1 MNQEDSKAYIEWFR
15 HSSPYI
21 NAHRGKTFVLLL
33 EGAAIEHKNF
43 SNIIQDIALLNS
55 LGVKLVL
62 VHGARPQIETRLQRA
77 GIDTHFHQGTRVTCS
92 EALDSVCEAS
102 GYLRGHIEALLS
114 MGLPNS
120 PMHLSHLKVCSA
132 NVVVAKP
139 KGIHS
144 GVDFLHTG
152 EVRKVDSQCI
162 KELLNLNSV
171 VLVSPL
177 GYSPTGE
184 IFNLQANDVATEVAT
199 QLRADKLISFGEQ
212 TGLLGQQGE
221 LYRELKLSE
230 ASFLLDNHKLG
241 EQKGDIEAIIKACQS
256 GVERGHIISYK
267 ENGAL
272 IKELFSRDGCGS
284 LIYHDSYESIRT
296 ATIDD
301 IGGVLEL
308 IDPLEQQGILVRRS
322 RELLENEIAKFTV
335 IERDGT
341 IIACAA
347 LYPYIKEAQGEVAC
361 IVTHPEYR
369 GNNLGERLL
378 SYIEKQAKNIG
389 LGTLFVLTTQT
400 AHWFLEQGF
409 SEVLPADLPQLRR
422 QFYNYQ
428 RNSKVFIKPI

>member
-1 MNQEDSKAYIEWFR
+1 MIPEDSKAYIEWFR

-33 EGAAIEHKNF
+33 EGEAIEHENF

-62 VHGARPQIETRLQRA
+62 VHGARPQIENRLQRA
-77 GIDTHFHQGTRVTCS
+77 GIKTNFHKGTRITCS

-139 KGIHS
+139 KGIHD

-162 KELLNLNSV
+162 KELLNLNAV

-184 IFNLQANDVATEVAT
+184 IFNLQASDVATEVAT
-199 QLRADKLISFGEQ
+199 QLQADKLISFDEH
-212 TGLLGQQGE
+212 TGLLDEQGK
-221 LYRELKLSE
+221 LLRELKLSE
-230 ASFLLDNHKLG
+230 ASFLCENNKLG
-241 EQKGDIEAIIKACQS
+241 EQKASTQAIIKACES
-256 GVERGHIISYK
+256 GVERVQIISYK

-272 IKELFSRDGCGS
+272 IKELFTRDGCGS

-308 IDPLEQQGILVRRS
+308 IDPLEQQGVLVRRS
-322 RELLENEIAKFTV
+322 RELLENEITKFTV

-347 LYPYIKEAQGEVAC
+347 LYPYMKEAQGEVAC

-378 SYIEKQAKNIG
+378 SYVEKQANSIG

-409 SEVLPADLPQLRR
+409 SEVLPADLPELRQ

-428 RNSKVFIKPI
+428 RNSKVFTKTI